1 MGRLVEGQWKTD
13 WYKAS
18 ESGEFQRPDTVYRD
32 WVRADG
38 STDFKSE
45 AGRYHLYVAH
55 ACPWANRTL
64 ILRALKGLAAAIDV
78 SFVGPRM
85 GDDGWTF
92 DNDHRDK
99 LFGSKHMREIY
110 VRSDPSYTGR
120 VTVPVL
126 WDKQSGRIVNNE
138 SRDIIRMLDHEFRT
152 VATND
157 TDYAPSER
165 LTEIDEAIT
174 AIYEPINNGV
184 YRSGFATQQ
193 GAYEKAVGE
202 LFEALEHWEGVLA
215 TRRFLCGE
223 AITEADVC
231 MFTTLIRFDLVYH
244 GHFKC
249 NRKRLSEYPNLSG
262 YLRDLYQRPEFGETV
277 DFALIKEHYY
287 WSHETINP
295 HRIVP
300 VGPVLDFDAPHGR
313 DALSA

>member
-1 MGRLVEGQWKTD
+1 MGHLVEGQWKTD

-110 VRSDPSYTGR
+110 VRSDPSYTG
-120 VTVPVL
+120 
-126 WDKQSGRIVNNE
+126 WDLS
-138 SRDIIRMLDHEFRT
+138 
-152 VATND
+152 
-157 TDYAPSER
+157 SER
-165 LTEIDEAIT
+165 ANVARQILAEYGVPQDQFFAVVGKADTEPLFPNDPYLAANRRIGILLKAE
-174 AIYEPINNGV
+174 EPPV
-184 YRSGFATQQ
+184 PP
-193 GAYEKAVGE
+193 
-202 LFEALEHWEGVLA
+202 
-215 TRRFLCGE
+215 
-223 AITEADVC
+223 
-231 MFTTLIRFDLVYH
+231 
-244 GHFKC
+244 GHK
-249 NRKRLSEYPNLSG
+249 L
-262 YLRDLYQRPEFGETV
+262 
-277 DFALIKEHYY
+277 
-287 WSHETINP
+287 
-295 HRIVP
+295 
-300 VGPVLDFDAPHGR
+300 
-313 DALSA
+313 